1 MSLFNK
7 LLRKA
12 KASQKTI
19 NRAGGE
25 AFVQSPKMQLAS
37 LLLTSF
43 AQDQTYRKAEDAF
56 KELSVLLTK
65 VDPKFAAQAAIFAR
79 NEYGMRSITHVLAGE
94 LAAYA
99 SGKDWA
105 KEFYRQIVRRP
116 DDMLEIAA
124 YYKSKG
130 GTNLPNAMKKG
141 FAQAFDKF
149 NAYQIAKYR
158 GESKAIKLI
167 DMVNMV
173 HPQPTQANA
182 KALQELVDGTLKNT
196 ETWETMLT
204 QAGQNASNKIEKD
217 KLKLRAWSE
226 LLREGKLGYFALVRN
241 LRNISELNDSKL
253 VNIACRQL
261 VDENRI
267 KKSLVLPFR
276 LIVAWKQLNSNDRHA
291 RKMRNALEDAID
303 IACDNV
309 PNLENT
315 LVVVDNSGSMAQ
327 KVSNSQ
333 HMLCNEMGAAFAM
346 ILAKKC
352 NADIIEFGNT
362 ARYINYNLRDSVMDF
377 SSKFAGNNKVGHGT
391 DFHSIF
397 KCANKSYDRIV
408 IFSDMQGWIGYTNP
422 TTALN
427 TYKAKT
433 GANPFIYSFDLAGY
447 GSLQFPENKVFGL
460 AGFSEKTFDLMSVL
474 ETDRNALVNK
484 IEAVEL

>member
-12 KASQKTI
+12 KVAKKIT

-25 AFVQSPKMQLAS
+25 AFLQSPKMQLVS

-43 AQDQTYRKAEDAF
+43 AQDQTYRKAEDVF
-56 KELSVLLTK
+56 KELAHLLTK

-167 DMVNMV
+167 DIVNMV

-196 ETWETMLT
+196 ETWESMLT
-204 QAGQNASNKIEKD
+204 KAGQNASNEIEKQ

-226 LLREGKLGYFALVRN
+226 LLREEKLGYFALVRN

-276 LIVAWKQLNSNDRHA
+276 LIVAWKQLNSNDRHS

-303 IACDNV
+303 IACNNV
-309 PNLENT
+309 P
-315 LVVVDNSGSMAQ
+315 
-327 KVSNSQ
+327 
-333 HMLCNEMGAAFAM
+333 
-346 ILAKKC
+346 KKC
-352 NADIIEFGNT
+352 NADIIEFGNL

-377 SSKFAGNNKVGHGT
+377 ASKFAGNNQVGHGT

-397 KCANKSYDRIV
+397 KRANKSYDRIV
-408 IFSDMQGWIGYTNP
+408 IFSDMQGWVGYTNP

-427 TYKAKT
+427 AYKEKT

-460 AGFSEKTFDLMSVL
+460 AGFSEKAFDLISVL
-474 ETDRNALVNK
+474 ETDSNALVNK
-484 IEAVEL
+484 IAAVEL